1 MKFLRTL
8 CLLPAARPLTAVTA
22 LAVDNPF
29 TGDNSII
36 PLALGGMGV
45 AAVVLIVVMVLTR
58 NKK

>member
-8 CLLPAARPLTAVTA
+8 CLLPAAMPLTAVTA

-36 PLALGGMGV
+36 QVGS
-45 AAVVLIVVMVLTR
+45 
-58 NKK
+58 